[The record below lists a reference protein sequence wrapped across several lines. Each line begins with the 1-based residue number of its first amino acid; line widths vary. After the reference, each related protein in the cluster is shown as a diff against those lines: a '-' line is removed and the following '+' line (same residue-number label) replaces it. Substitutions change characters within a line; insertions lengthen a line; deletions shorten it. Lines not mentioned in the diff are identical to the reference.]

1 MKREPEDRLGQSMIQ
16 RQFEKPIGFVWFGK
30 RCCLQPPLQT
40 LLLLANTTTATTV
53 RCSFFSYK
61 VEYQSERMLSIVY
74 NLVQRQ
80 DSSREKVCTSRVW
93 KMELDWKLVSDP
105 FRREM
110 KKEYSFIL
118 LERKEREFEKF
129 NTIRRVGRRETRI
142 KLLKHF

>member
-1 MKREPEDRLGQSMIQ
+1 VKREPEDRLGQSMIQ

-61 VEYQSERMLSIVY
+61 LEYQSERMLSIVY

-110 KKEYSFIL
+110 KKEYSL
-118 LERKEREFEKF
+118 LYYWKEKRESSKSSTRKGGSGGEKH
-129 NTIRRVGRRETRI
+129 ESSC
-142 KLLKHF
+142 

>member
-1 MKREPEDRLGQSMIQ
+1 VKREPEDRLGQSMIQ

-61 VEYQSERMLSIVY
+61 LEYQSERMLSIVY
-74 NLVQRQ
+74 NLVERQ

-93 KMELDWKLVSDP
+93 KLDWKLVSDP

-110 KKEYSFIL
+110 KKQYSAGPIVKPL
-118 LERKEREFEKF
+118 KQWLEAPKIGKAPKF
-129 NTIRRVGRRETRI
+129 
-142 KLLKHF
+142 